1 MKYNYNENL
10 VSVAQNLRKNM
21 TPEEKHLWYDFFK
34 KLPITV
40 HRQKNI
46 GNFIVDFYIM
56 NVNHRYTIQ
65 LVANVDAS
73 DFQTLHND
81 ICNRLR
87 GLQNFTITSSVANAW
102 VNEVG
107 ELRTYLPNGEECV
120 LDKHQT
126 QDSNIPLEEI
136 ELEMESL

>member
-1 MKYNYNENL
+1 
-10 VSVAQNLRKNM
+10 
-21 TPEEKHLWYDFFK
+21 
-34 KLPITV
+34 
-40 HRQKNI
+40 
-46 GNFIVDFYIM
+46 M

-65 LVANVDAS
+65 LVANVDSS

-81 ICNRLR
+81 ILNRLR

-120 LDKHQT
+120 IT
-126 QDSNIPLEEI
+126 QQSQENNIPLEEI
-136 ELEMESL
+136 EIEMESL